1 MFNKEFDISQNYI
14 DYHDSGKVAFTPD
27 SKMKFDNV
35 KVINGTVVD
44 SGAPVIHP

>member
-14 DYHDSGKVAFTPD
+14 GLSDDSGKVAFTPD

-35 KVINGTVVD
+35 K
-44 SGAPVIHP
+44 

>member
-14 DYHDSGKVAFTPD
+14 GLSDSGKVAFTPD

-35 KVINGTVVD
+35 K
-44 SGAPVIHP
+44 